1 MYNRRILLILNDL
14 RMGGSERQLLL
25 LAPYLIDQG
34 WSVTVVSLAGQGP
47 LHQNFAESGV
57 ECRTIHLRYPWSLYH
72 LPFYLLR
79 LLFFLRSLRP
89 DVILPYTSVPN
100 VYCSLIW
107 KRTSAR
113 LCIWNQRSAGVG
125 RLRPF
130 LERIAVQQASGF
142 ISNSTSGR
150 DFLEHELGVP
160 PEKVNVIHNG
170 VLLPGCDAPKGQWRI
185 KLNLSRND
193 IIACM
198 IGNFR
203 APKDHAT
210 LIQAWARVVNQY
222 DSFKGRP
229 VLFLV
234 GRNDTTEEVVK
245 HQVARLKLDNFVH
258 FLGYQ
263 PDIFSVLQDTDLGVF
278 SSLSEGLPNGVL
290 ECMAAGLPFVGTDL
304 PGVRECLPWEQFPY
318 LAQSGNADEFAHKVL
333 RLITDKKER
342 KQLGELNRSRIAT
355 QFSVESMAHKTLQAI
370 EQKRILLC

>member
-1 MYNRRILLILNDL
+1 
-14 RMGGSERQLLL
+14 MGGSERQLLL

-57 ECRTIHLRYPWSLYH
+57 ECRTIHFTLSLEPVSSSF
-72 LPFYLLR
+72 LSAETVI
-79 LLFFLRSLRP
+79 LFWRSLRP

-245 HQVARLKLDNFVH
+245 TPGCPIKIRQLCSFSRLSTRYLFRAS
-258 FLGYQ
+258 GY
-263 PDIFSVLQDTDLGVF
+263 
-278 SSLSEGLPNGVL
+278 
-290 ECMAAGLPFVGTDL
+290 
-304 PGVRECLPWEQFPY
+304 
-318 LAQSGNADEFAHKVL
+318 
-333 RLITDKKER
+333 
-342 KQLGELNRSRIAT
+342 
-355 QFSVESMAHKTLQAI
+355 
-370 EQKRILLC
+370 